1 MSDTRNPTELLRSID
16 RRLKLVQIAAG
27 VFLFIVGLQCL
38 LVTLYLA
45 GVISFAS
52 LLLGGGRS

>member
-1 MSDTRNPTELLRSID
+1 MSDSRNPTELLRSID
-16 RRLKLVQIAAG
+16 QRLKLVQIAAG
-27 VFLFIVGLQCL
+27 VFLLIIALQCL

-52 LLLGGGRS
+52 LLWTGGR

>member
-27 VFLFIVGLQCL
+27 VFLFLVALQCL

-52 LLLGGGRS
+52 LLLGSGRR

>member
-1 MSDTRNPTELLRSID
+1 MPDNRTPAEVLRSID

-27 VFLFIVGLQCL
+27 VFLFIVALQCL

-52 LLLGGGRS
+52 LLLRGQR